1 MKFTEFLKGKG
12 AKSSIFMGIFYAV
25 CMLGIFLPGYT
36 AIPGNIDQLPIAIVN
51 EDTGEVGAQIAENL
65 KGQLPF
71 EEIKTNISNKAALED
86 LEDNE
91 LALVIHIPE
100 AFSANLQNGDV
111 SSSIDFT
118 VNEASATVVASTMNQ
133 VVSQINTQLSTQF
146 SQQTAEGILMNL
158 NVPKEQAQEMAEK
171 IDNSYVGN
179 IVTINDIP
187 DGMHNNMLP
196 MFLTMALYVGAM
208 IAAMQLVGAF
218 KANRGKAT
226 KTRLFVY
233 VQVTAVIIGI
243 LAGLISAAIAFGI
256 NDVSGE
262 MFIQIWGQQILN
274 YWVSFN
280 FTATVIFL
288 FGEAGMLLNI
298 PVLLFQTI
306 ANGATISRD
315 LMYVPYEWASYISP
329 MYYSVQAYFA
339 NIFGST
345 SVSPFLMGL
354 TLVGI
359 VAMLINIVIVWIFHK
374 PLQVDKA

>member
-315 LMYVPYEWASYISP
+315 LMYAPYEWASYISP

-345 SVSPFLMGL
+345 SVSPYLIGL

-359 VAMLINIVIVWIFHK
+359 VAMLINIVVVWIFHK